1 MGRRVSMKVGQVAK
15 EILTFL
21 KSQYSRDTFDFK
33 FNVEYNVDDEVE
45 IWLNVCDK
53 SGKVIKVITNDF
65 LRYIF
70 SITPVEYI
78 EERKMWLWQ
87 KELIDEIEGS

>member
-1 MGRRVSMKVGQVAK
+1 MEVKQLAK
-15 EILTFL
+15 EVLEFL
-21 KSQYSRDTFDFK
+21 DSRYARNTFK
-33 FNVEYNVDDEVE
+33 FRFDVSYNFDGDEE

-53 SGKVIKVITNDF
+53 DGKVIKVITNNF
-65 LRYIF
+65 LKYIF
-70 SITPVEYI
+70 NIRPMEYI

>member
-1 MGRRVSMKVGQVAK
+1 MEVKQLAQEVL
-15 EILTFL
+15 EFL
-21 KSQYSRDTFDFK
+21 DSQYDRNTFK
-33 FNVEYNVDDEVE
+33 FRFEVSYSFDGDEE

-53 SGKVIKVITNDF
+53 DGKVIKVITSNF
-65 LRYIF
+65 LKYIF
-70 SITPVEYI
+70 NITPMEYI

>member
-1 MGRRVSMKVGQVAK
+1 MKVGQVAK
-15 EILTFL
+15 EILSFL
-21 KSQYSRDTFDFK
+21 DSQYGRAIFEFK
-33 FNVEYNVDDEVE
+33 FNVEYNIDGEVE

-53 SGKVIKVITNDF
+53 DGKVVKVITNDF

-70 SITPVEYI
+70 NIEPMEYI

>member
-1 MGRRVSMKVGQVAK
+1 MEVRQLAMEVL
-15 EILTFL
+15 EFL
-21 KSQYSRDTFDFK
+21 DSQYDRNTFK
-33 FNVEYNVDDEVE
+33 FRFDVSYSFDGDEE

-53 SGKVIKVITNDF
+53 DGKVIKVITSNF
-65 LRYIF
+65 LKYIF
-70 SITPVEYI
+70 SITPMEYI

>member
-1 MGRRVSMKVGQVAK
+1 METAQLAK
-15 EILTFL
+15 EVLKFL
-21 KSQYSRDTFDFK
+21 DSQYGKNTFDFK
-33 FNVEYNVDDEVE
+33 FNVSYNFDADEE

-53 SGKVIKVITNDF
+53 DGNVIKVITNNF
-65 LRYIF
+65 LKYIF
-70 SITPVEYI
+70 NVRPMEYI

>member
-1 MGRRVSMKVGQVAK
+1 MEVKQLAK
-15 EILTFL
+15 EILEFL
-21 KSQYSRDTFDFK
+21 DSQYDSGTFK
-33 FNVEYNVDDEVE
+33 FEFNVSYSFVGDEE

-53 SGKVIKVITNDF
+53 NGKVLKVITSNF
-65 LRYIF
+65 LKYIF
-70 SITPVEYI
+70 NITPMEYI

>member
-1 MGRRVSMKVGQVAK
+1 MEVKQVAK
-15 EILTFL
+15 EVLEFL
-21 KSQYSRDTFDFK
+21 DAQYGRNTFDFT
-33 FNVEYNVDDEVE
+33 FNVSYSFDADEE

-53 SGKVIKVITNDF
+53 DGKAIKVITNDF
-65 LRYIF
+65 LRHILN
-70 SITPVEYI
+70 ITPMEYI

>member
-1 MGRRVSMKVGQVAK
+1 MKVGQVAK
-15 EILTFL
+15 EILSFL
-21 KSQYSRDTFDFK
+21 DSQYGRAIFEFK
-33 FNVEYNVDDEVE
+33 FNVEYNVDDEVK

-53 SGKVIKVITNDF
+53 DGKVVKVITNDF

-70 SITPVEYI
+70 NIEPMEYI

>member
-1 MGRRVSMKVGQVAK
+1 MEVRQLAMEVL
-15 EILTFL
+15 EFL
-21 KSQYSRDTFDFK
+21 DSQYDRNTFK
-33 FNVEYNVDDEVE
+33 FRFDVSYSFDSDEE

-53 SGKVIKVITNDF
+53 DGNVIKVITNNF
-65 LRYIF
+65 LKHIF
-70 SITPVEYI
+70 NIRPMEYI

>member
-1 MGRRVSMKVGQVAK
+1 MEVRQLAMEVL
-15 EILTFL
+15 EFL
-21 KSQYSRDTFDFK
+21 NSQYDSNTFK
-33 FNVEYNVDDEVE
+33 FRFDVSYSFDGDEE

-53 SGKVIKVITNDF
+53 NGKVIKVITSSF
-65 LRYIF
+65 LKYIF
-70 SITPVEYI
+70 NIRPMEYI

>member
-1 MGRRVSMKVGQVAK
+1 MEVKQLAK
-15 EILTFL
+15 EVLEFL
-21 KSQYSRDTFDFK
+21 DSQYDRNTFK
-33 FNVEYNVDDEVE
+33 FRFEVSYSFDGEEE

-53 SGKVIKVITNDF
+53 DGKGIKVITSNF
-65 LRYIF
+65 LKYIF
-70 SITPVEYI
+70 NITPMEYI

>member
-1 MGRRVSMKVGQVAK
+1 MEVKQLAK
-15 EILTFL
+15 EVLEFL
-21 KSQYSRDTFDFK
+21 ESQYDRNTFK
-33 FNVEYNVDDEVE
+33 FRFDVSYSFDGDEE

-53 SGKVIKVITNDF
+53 DGKVIKVITNNF
-65 LRYIF
+65 LKYIF
-70 SITPVEYI
+70 NITPMEYI

>member
-1 MGRRVSMKVGQVAK
+1 MEVKQLAK
-15 EILTFL
+15 EVLEFL
-21 KSQYSRDTFDFK
+21 DSQYDRNTFK
-33 FNVEYNVDDEVE
+33 FRFDVSYSFDGDEE

-53 SGKVIKVITNDF
+53 DGKVIKVITNNF
-65 LRYIF
+65 LKYIF
-70 SITPVEYI
+70 NITPMEYI

>member
-1 MGRRVSMKVGQVAK
+1 MKVGQIAK
-15 EILTFL
+15 EVLKFL
-21 KSQYSRDTFDFK
+21 ESQYGRNTFDFK
-33 FNVEYNVDDEVE
+33 FNASYNIDGDVE
-45 IWLNVCDK
+45 IWLNVCAK
-53 SGKVIKVITNDF
+53 NGKVLKVITNDF

-70 SITPVEYI
+70 NITPMEYI

>member
-1 MGRRVSMKVGQVAK
+1 MEIKQLAK
-15 EILTFL
+15 EVLYFL
-21 KSQYSRDTFDFK
+21 DSQYDKNTFK
-33 FNVEYNVDDEVE
+33 FEFNVSYSFDGEEE

-53 SGKVIKVITNDF
+53 DGKVIKVITSNF
-65 LRYIF
+65 LKYIF
-70 SITPVEYI
+70 NIRPMEYI